1 MRLRTILIVL
11 AVLVIGGIAAGVIY
25 VSTLDFNQYRGLIAE
40 QAKAATGRDLAIKGE
55 LKLSLGFTPAVAVDD
70 VTFANAS
77 WGSRPEM
84 ANVKRFEAQ
93 VELLPLITGT
103 IKVKRIVL
111 LNADILVETDAQGRG
126 NWVFDTGAKPTQ
138 PSTQPTTSG
147 APGKLPVVSEVVVRD
162 SKLTYRDGRTR
173 QVSQLDLQRVS
184 LRANSDNDPLK
195 IDVDGAFNGHSFQ
208 VIGQVGAIAAL
219 TRSGGAPY
227 PVSLVVRSPEA
238 GTVKVDGQ
246 IKEPM
251 TGKGYELAVA
261 AEGNEIAKL
270 AELGGVKVPLL
281 GPFKVE
287 LKLTDGA
294 PGGNP
299 SIPSFK
305 VDLGKPELVLVRA
318 QGAVRDPIGQKGI
331 AITASVEGREIG
343 AFSGL
348 ALPGMAAPIPPI
360 PALGPFRANLR
371 VTEGPAGRPAIPEL
385 KAELG
390 RADLIH
396 ATLEGVIQDPL
407 QQRGIN
413 IAITA
418 DSADLAALGTKMGT
432 EMPVTGPMTLQA
444 RVSDTGPERYALSGV
459 KLNAGGS
466 DVAGE
471 ATLST
476 AGGRPNLTADFASN
490 VVDLSKVGGGKAE
503 GKPAPAPA
511 PASGKAGDG
520 KVFSN
525 DPLPYDMLNMADG
538 ELKYRAAK
546 ILTSSVAMQ
555 NLNLTATLRGGAFAL
570 RPLTAELGGGKLTSD
585 VALASKGQSVQIKAD
600 TKGVAIGSLLQESKT
615 TALLDGAKTDFNI
628 DVRGTGPSLRA
639 VMASLNGTIVMVSG
653 EGVVHTKYL
662 DLFGGDVLTVIN
674 PLTQGADTSK
684 LNCIANR
691 FEVKDGVATTK
702 VMVLDTSRTTVLGE
716 GGFNLGTEQLQMMM
730 TPKSKDA
737 SLLSLTIPIRVS
749 GTFANPR
756 FLPDHEAAAKAA
768 AGAVGGALLLG
779 PAGILVPFLSQGQS
793 GDVCAT
799 AIATATGQK
808 APPAS
813 RSTQQPSQQQQQQQ
827 QQQQPSNPAQDLG
840 RNLRGLFGK

>member
-1 MRLRTILIVL
+1 MRLRNILIVL
-11 AVLVIGGIAAGVIY
+11 AVLVVGVRAAGAIY
-25 VSTLDFNQYRGLIAE
+25 ISTIDFNQYRGLIAE
-40 QAKAATGRDLAIKGE
+40 QAKAATGRDLVIKGE
-55 LKLSLGFTPAVAVDD
+55 LKLALGFTPAVAVDD
-70 VTFANAS
+70 VTFANAP
-77 WGSRPEM
+77 WGTRPEM
-84 ANVKRFEAQ
+84 ATVKRFEAQ
-93 VELLPLITGT
+93 VELLPLISGN

-111 LNADILVETDAQGRG
+111 VNADILLETDAQGRG

-138 PSTQPTTSG
+138 PSAPQPTTSG

-162 SKLTYRDGRTR
+162 SKLVYRDGRTR
-173 QVSQLDLQRVS
+173 QVSELDLQRVS

-208 VIGQVGAIAAL
+208 VVGQVGAIAAL
-219 TRSGGAPY
+219 TRTGTPY

-238 GTVKVDGQ
+238 GTIKVDGQ

-281 GPFKVE
+281 GPFKAE

-299 SIPSFK
+299 SVPSLK
-305 VDLGKPELVLVRA
+305 VELGKPELVLVRA
-318 QGAVRDPIGQKGI
+318 QGAIRDPIGQKGI

-348 ALPGMAAPIPPI
+348 ALPGMAAPVPPI
-360 PALGPFRANLR
+360 PALGPFRANVR

-390 RADLIH
+390 RPDLIH
-396 ATLEGVIQDPL
+396 ATLEGAIQDPL

-413 IAITA
+413 IAIAA
-418 DSADLAALGTKMGT
+418 DSQDLAALGTKMGT

-471 ATLST
+471 ATLSM
-476 AGGRPNLTADFASN
+476 AGGRPNFTADFASN
-490 VVDLSKVGGGKAE
+490 VVDLTKVGGGKAAE
-503 GKPAPAPA
+503 GKPAPAPR
-511 PASGKAGDG
+511 AGPSQRWQG
-520 KVFSN
+520 LQQRSAA
-525 DPLPYDMLNMADG
+525 LRHAQHG
-538 ELKYRAAK
+538 GWRAQ
-546 ILTSSVAMQ
+546 ISRGQDSTTSVAMQ
-555 NLNLTATLRGGAFAL
+555 NLNLTANLRGGEFTL
-570 RPLTAELGGGKLTSD
+570 RPLTADIGGGKLNSD
-585 VALASKGQSVQIKAD
+585 VALAAKGQSVHIKTD
-600 TKGVAIGSLLQESKT
+600 TKGVSIGSLLQESKT
-615 TALLDGAKTDFNI
+615 TSLIDGAKTDFNI

-639 VMASLNGTIVMVSG
+639 VMASLNGTVVMVSG
-653 EGVVHTKYL
+653 EGTVHTKYL
-662 DLFGGDVLTVIN
+662 DLFGGDVLKVIN

-691 FEVKDGVATTK
+691 FEIQNGVGTTK
-702 VMVLDTSRTTVLGE
+702 VLVADTQRTSIMGE
-716 GGFNLGTEQLQMMM
+716 GTFNLGSEQLQMTV

-737 SLLSLTIPIRVS
+737 SLLE
-749 GTFANPR
+749 
-756 FLPDHEAAAKAA
+756 PDHPDPRQRHLRQSALSARSRGRGEGGRRLGRRRLDARAGRHPRAVHERRHEGRCLCDRNRDRDRAKAPAAAQT
-768 AGAVGGALLLG
+768 
-779 PAGILVPFLSQGQS
+779 P
-793 GDVCAT
+793 
-799 AIATATGQK
+799 
-808 APPAS
+808 S
-813 RSTQQPSQQQQQQQ
+813 RSTTQPGQ
-827 QQQQPSNPAQDLG
+827 QQQQPGNPVQDLG